1 MGGST
6 VRFLA
11 WQEVASGKRR
21 GPSAAVARW
30 ALAAASL
37 PYAAAV
43 RWRNRR
49 YDAGAA
55 QCVRLAVPVL
65 SVGNLTVGGTGKTPT
80 VEWHARWFAQ
90 RGRRVV
96 IVSRGYRSGVQGRN
110 DEALELEQRLPDVP
124 HIQNPDRVAGAREA
138 IERHGCQVVILD
150 DGFQHRRLGRDLD
163 LVLLDALEPF
173 GYGHVL
179 PRGLLREPPD
189 GLRRAHGVLLT
200 RSDLVSAEQREEIRE
215 QVQRLAPQAIWLEAE
230 HRPKRLLAANKA
242 SNGLDGTGLAGAA
255 CLPESP
261 TWLQG
266 RRVAAFCGIGNPTA
280 FRRTLE
286 RCGCQVVAWR
296 AFPDH
301 HAYPPSDVAEL
312 ARWADAS
319 PAEAV
324 LCTHK
329 DLVKLQ
335 CTALGSRPLAALV
348 IGLEIVAGLV
358 AWEAR
363 LAELG

>member
-1 MGGST
+1 MG
-6 VRFLA
+6 FFA
-11 WQEVASGKRR
+11 WQEVASGRRR
-21 GPSAAVARW
+21 GLPAAFARW
-30 ALAAASL
+30 ALRAASL
-37 PYAAAV
+37 PYAAVV

-49 YDAGAA
+49 YDLGALR
-55 QCVRLAVPVL
+55 CVRLEVPVL

-80 VEWHARWFAQ
+80 VEWHARWFGR
-90 RGRRVV
+90 RGRRVG
-96 IVSRGYRSGVQGRN
+96 IISRGYRSGGQGRN
-110 DEALELEQRLPDVP
+110 DEALELEQRLPEVP

-138 IERHGCQVVILD
+138 IERHGCQVLILD
-150 DGFQHRRLGRDLD
+150 DGFQHRRLARDLD

-179 PRGLLREPPD
+179 PRGLLREPPN

-215 QVQRLAPQAIWLEAE
+215 QVRRLAPQALWLEAE
-230 HRPKRLLAANKA
+230 HRPQRLLAAAGMA
-242 SNGLDGTGLAGAA
+242 SDGLGGAGTAGAL
-255 CLPESP
+255 CLPENP
-261 TWLQG
+261 AWLRG

-286 RCGCQVVAWR
+286 RCGCHVAAWR

-301 HAYPPSDVAEL
+301 HAYSASDLAEL

-329 DLVKLQ
+329 DFVKLR

-348 IGLEIVAGLV
+348 IGLEIVAGLP

-363 LAELG
+363 LAQLG

>member
-1 MGGST
+1 M
-6 VRFLA
+6 VRFFA
-11 WQEVASGKRR
+11 WQEVASGRRR
-21 GPSAAVARW
+21 GPSAVVARW
-30 ALAAASL
+30 ALLAASL

-49 YDAGAA
+49 YDVGALP
-55 QCVRLAVPVL
+55 CVRLEVPVL

-80 VEWHARWFAQ
+80 VEWHARWFER
-90 RGRRVV
+90 RGRRVA
-96 IVSRGYRSGVQGRN
+96 IVSRGYRSGAQGCN

-138 IERHGCQVVILD
+138 IERHGCQVLILD
-150 DGFQHRRLGRDLD
+150 DGFQHRRLARDLD

-179 PRGLLREPPD
+179 PRGLLREPPE

-200 RSDLVSAEQREEIRE
+200 RRDLVSAEQREEIRE
-215 QVQRLAPQAIWLEAE
+215 QVRQLAPQALWLEAE
-230 HRPKRLLAANKA
+230 HRPQRLLAAFGMDRD
-242 SNGLDGTGLAGAA
+242 GLGRAGAA
-255 CLPESP
+255 GAAYLPENP
-261 TWLQG
+261 VWLRG
-266 RRVAAFCGIGNPTA
+266 RAVAAFCGIGNPTA
-280 FRRTLE
+280 FRCTLE
-286 RCGCQVVAWR
+286 RCGCHVVAWR

-301 HAYPPSDVAEL
+301 HAYTASDLAEL
-312 ARWADAS
+312 ARWADAA

-329 DLVKLQ
+329 DLVKLP
-335 CTALGSRPLAALV
+335 CTALGRQPLAALV
-348 IGLEIVAGLV
+348 IGMEIVAGLV